1 MSSKK
6 PLPPPATTTT
16 TTTATTTKKK
26 PELEVDEDEEQKDL
40 NYMKLKN
47 SETATS
53 FITMAANKSYLSS
66 ASLSTLGNLNTIN
79 NTVNNTNNSEDEEAT
94 AQEDGE
100 VEEEELIDNNNNANK
115 QKKKTAAKK
124 ATKKQPAKKRF
135 LFKLPNKKSQL
146 AGTKKSKKKPDDYA
160 VTKSVKKRAGKRTA
174 PSTTTSTGTTKNSGE
189 QLVNKSRTSTTSGEN
204 NILVSIK
211 SNVWGTK
218 FKFYGHKYLPE
229 LIGQIVYKTS
239 LFHLQPRQMTI
250 SLEDLTYPTATNTVK
265 PKEVVTPKVSS
276 NKPTSTKPIKTMKK
290 VDSDNVSLLSK
301 SIDVLSEYSASAG
314 ILAPASNGLKRR
326 DSTYSSISSLI
337 DPLAANP
344 ANKARREL
352 QKEVSLDETCSTAR
366 DLMLN
371 KLTTIEIVDKQP
383 QKPQLPVLTLAGEN
397 SIEVYYENCSMV
409 DSPDDRQKLIISNT
423 IGNDSVDDT
432 NRYVKNIF
440 KYLQKITL
448 KLF

>member
-6 PLPPPATTTT
+6 PLPSPATTTT
-16 TTTATTTKKK
+16 TTTTTTTKKK

-79 NTVNNTNNSEDEEAT
+79 NTVNNVNNSEDEEAT

-100 VEEEELIDNNNNANK
+100 VEEEELIDNNNNNNANK
-115 QKKKTAAKK
+115 QKKKAAKK
-124 ATKKQPAKKRF
+124 STKKQPTKRRF

-160 VTKSVKKRAGKRTA
+160 VTKSVKKRGGKRTA

-250 SLEDLTYPTATNTVK
+250 TLEDLTYPTATVAATNTVK
-265 PKEVVTPKVSS
+265 PKEVVMPPKVSS
-276 NKPTSTKPIKTMKK
+276 NKPSTTKPAKTMKK

-337 DPLAANP
+337 DPLATNS

-352 QKEVSLDETCSTAR
+352 QKEVSMDETCSTAR

-423 IGNDSVDDT
+423 VGNDSVDDT
-432 NRYVKNIF
+432 NRYFIKIL
-440 KYLQKITL
+440 YL
-448 KLF
+448 